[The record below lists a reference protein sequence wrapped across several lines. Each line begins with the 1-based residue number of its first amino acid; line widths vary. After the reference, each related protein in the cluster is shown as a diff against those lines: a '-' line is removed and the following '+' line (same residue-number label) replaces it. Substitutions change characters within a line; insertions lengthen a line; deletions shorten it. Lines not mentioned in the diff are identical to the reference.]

1 MLQQLR
7 KKNIVEWYIK
17 KHEEEK
23 IQLLSITFNLI
34 FFFFLNLGWRK
45 NTFQILICLNSQWPP
60 NNTVMTVPDV
70 LNCDFDLPVG
80 IFFHES
86 SESDDLQL
94 NKRERKREWSTQIP
108 L

>member
-34 FFFFLNLGWRK
+34 FFFFKFRMKEKHISNFNLLELSMASKQHCHDGTR
-45 NTFQILICLNSQWPP
+45 CSQ
-60 NNTVMTVPDV
+60 
-70 LNCDFDLPVG
+70 L
-80 IFFHES
+80 
-86 SESDDLQL
+86 
-94 NKRERKREWSTQIP
+94 
-108 L
+108 